1 MDGEKR
7 QSCGLLPEPEWRERE
22 KENPSGPYCHYVQA
36 FRPEKIENPG
46 KILLVNAE
54 TFLCRGMLVLAGAS

>member
-1 MDGEKR
+1 MVRRDSPVTSS
-7 QSCGLLPEPEWRERE
+7 QSLNGERE
-22 KENPSGPYCHYVQA
+22 KENPSSPYCLYVRA

-46 KILLVNAE
+46 KILLANAE